1 MTNVL
6 GRPLR
11 ILVAEDDALI
21 AFDLVDALEMFG
33 CVAAGPVAT
42 VKAALEHAED
52 PTNAIDGA
60 LLDLDLRGQRS
71 YPVAAALMRRN
82 IPFAFTSGYGT
93 RSDRG
98 GLSRLPLPAEAD
110 QSIGPARC
118 AARFSRPDNRREV
131 PCRRIWA
138 TLIGR
143 CERSSGRGRRAPASS
158 KP

>member
-1 MTNVL
+1 MTNLL

-42 VKAALEHAED
+42 VKAALEHADD
-52 PTNAIDGA
+52 PANAIDGA

-82 IPFAFTSGYGT
+82 IPFAFTSGYGIEAIEADFRACPCLLKPT
-93 RSDRG
+93 NRSDLLAVLRG
-98 GLSRLPLPAEAD
+98 FLTATAD
-110 QSIGPARC
+110 APQNLAGPDAQSA
-118 AARFSRPDNRREV
+118 
-131 PCRRIWA
+131 
-138 TLIGR
+138 
-143 CERSSGRGRRAPASS
+143 
-158 KP
+158 